1 MTTRHVE
8 LEEQVM
14 SEETNNQPSS
24 PSRRELLHGVGL
36 GVAGSVLAG
45 SMGSTHAQAATFSKS
60 ELAGKTA
67 IVTGARANIGRGI
80 AVGLAAM
87 GANILVHYHRE
98 ETRDQAEETAKRAI
112 AAGAPNTALAAGD
125 LGDPRNAKRMF
136 DVAERDLGPV
146 DILVNNAGLLVKKPI
161 AKVTDA
167 DFEKC
172 YNINAKGTF
181 YCMREAANRVRNKG
195 RIINIVTSLA
205 PSLTPNYGAYASS
218 KSANEQLVRT
228 LSKEVG
234 GADRLITVNS
244 IHPGPID
251 TPFFREPEN
260 ERSIAYISKLSNEKR
275 LGAIADIVPL
285 VQFLASSGSQWMSG
299 ESLYVNGGY
308 AQA

>member
-1 MTTRHVE
+1 
-8 LEEQVM
+8 M
-14 SEETNNQPSS
+14 SEETNRQSNS
-24 PSRRELLHGVGL
+24 PSRRELLRGAGY
-36 GVAGSVLAG
+36 GVAGSVLVG
-45 SMGSTHAQAATFSKS
+45 SVGSAHAQAATISKT

-67 IVTGARANIGRGI
+67 IITGARANIGRGI

-87 GANILVHYHRE
+87 GANVLVHYHRE
-98 ETRDQAEETAKRAI
+98 ETRDQAQETAKLASE
-112 AAGAPNTALAAGD
+112 AGAPKTALALGD
-125 LGDPRNAKRMF
+125 LGDPNNARRMF
-136 DVAERDLGPV
+136 EVAERDLGPV
-146 DILVNNAGLLVKKPI
+146 DVLVNNAGLLVKKPI

-172 YNINAKGTF
+172 FNINAKGTF
-181 YCMREAANRVRNKG
+181 YCMREAANRLRNKG

-234 GADRLITVNS
+234 GSDRLITVNS
-244 IHPGPID
+244 VHPGPID

-260 ERSIAYISKLSNEKR
+260 ERSIAYISKLSNENR
-275 LGAIADIVPL
+275 LGAIADVIPL